1 MWCGREGLQEY
12 PMHILIAEDDLTSR
26 TVLTA
31 LLQKLGHQVLAT
43 EDGGRAWEKMQ
54 LPDRPRMAILDWM
67 MPVMDGPELCR
78 RIRTLPAELPPYI
91 ILLTTR
97 SEKRDIV
104 TGLQAGADDYITK
117 PYDPGELEARVG
129 VGRRMLALQAA
140 LHDKMAALQ
149 QALDEVRTLRGFVP
163 ICANCKKIRDDRGYW
178 NQVEEY
184 VRRCTGAQFSHG
196 ICPDCAMQLYPEYYS
211 DTNEE

>member
-1 MWCGREGLQEY
+1 MRYVRKEEPAKDY

-31 LLQKLGHQVLAT
+31 LLQKQGHQVLAT
-43 EDGGRAWEKMQ
+43 EDGGQAWEKMQ
-54 LPDRPRMAILDWM
+54 LADRPSMAILDWM

-78 RIRTLPAELPPYI
+78 RIRTLSADLPPYI

-104 TGLQAGADDYITK
+104 AGLQAGADDYITK

-129 VGRRMLALQAA
+129 VGQRMLALQSA

-149 QALDEVRTLRGFVP
+149 QALDEVRTLRGILP
-163 ICANCKKIRDDRGYW
+163 ICANCKKVRDDQGYW

-184 VRRCTGAQFSHG
+184 VRRITGAQFSHG
-196 ICPDCAMQLYPEYYS
+196 ICPDCALKLYPEYDLYKK
-211 DTNEE
+211 